1 MCKAVAGA
9 GRRRV
14 WIMNSLSPTVCF
26 VLPSTPPPPLHKT
39 WILKYVTG
47 SGVLLV
53 MIQGQHIG
61 EVCRSRWRLTEW
73 YDKPRVS
80 ALACQT
86 QRVLICAIMVVL
98 SKWGMTG
105 RTCLLT
111 TAYEK
116 KLRIIGSLLF
126 LPESTRWQTLLSFL
140 FFFLQLTALKWK
152 FGVCRTDS
160 KVLSHFYWGSTIRL
174 RIESQL
180 SQWTKTLPRPNWDRH
195 GGLWARGGLQLSP
208 LACLICFLLSF
219 VST

>member
-1 MCKAVAGA
+1 
-9 GRRRV
+9 
-14 WIMNSLSPTVCF
+14 
-26 VLPSTPPPPLHKT
+26 
-39 WILKYVTG
+39 
-47 SGVLLV
+47 
-53 MIQGQHIG
+53 MIQGEHIG

-140 FFFLQLTALKWK
+140 SFFFYSLQLWSRSLVCAGQTVKYWVTSTEAAPSDYVLKANWANEPRLCQDPTETDMVACEHAAL
-152 FGVCRTDS
+152 FS
-160 KVLSHFYWGSTIRL
+160 S
-174 RIESQL
+174 
-180 SQWTKTLPRPNWDRH
+180 
-195 GGLWARGGLQLSP
+195 ARSLVWSVFFSP
-208 LACLICFLLSF
+208 LFSRSGSPRRWCMAVVRVLLFSDG
-219 VST
+219 TN